1 MRNMIITVGKHLAAL
16 ILFLGL
22 VMAYFSP
29 AVFNGKV
36 IRQGDNVKAAGMG
49 GSHVDKYAKT
59 AEPGEFSVW
68 SDAMFSGMP
77 YGPGYGSPAPELP
90 SYSIIDSWLK
100 TPGYT
105 HAAMVFVGLVC
116 FYLLMCIMGVNWWL
130 AIAGAI
136 AFAFASY
143 NIIIIEAGHIV
154 KAYVIGYM
162 PVTLAGMFLLFK
174 RKWLWGAV
182 LFLLGVAFS
191 LMNGHIQIT
200 YYLVILCLFIYL
212 GYTIKKLKNKET
224 GEWLKTSLIMV
235 ACVVLAVL
243 PNAQGMYSN
252 WDLGQHS
259 IRGASELTP
268 KPDETGK
275 VEKASSGLDKDYAF
289 QWSYGWK
296 ELLTVMIPDVYGG
309 SSGGTLDSSSE
320 LYKEL
325 KKNGAQ
331 VGKEVQTY
339 TYWGDKPF
347 TSGPVYFGAL
357 VCFLFVLG
365 MFVVRNTMK
374 WWLLAGSVFLTF
386 LALGR
391 NFDAFNDI
399 MFHYL
404 PLYNKFRT
412 VEMALVIP
420 GLVFPLVAIW
430 GLREIFRGNVDDKTM
445 KKGFLWSLGITG
457 GISLI
462 VFLMPSL
469 LLNFHSTYDAQFQ
482 NQVPE
487 WYYTALLMDRA
498 SLASSDALRSLIFI
512 LLGAGLL
519 LWYWKAKNKNTA
531 SVIVSAGIAVLML
544 VDLWSVDRR
553 YLNDNNY
560 VKETAQ
566 ESYKE
571 SVADKEIFKDTDQSF
586 RVFGLN
592 NPWQDTNVSYFHHSI
607 GGYHAVKLR
616 RYQELIDHR
625 LDGEYRNIIGALQKA
640 QSVDDIMSVLAASP
654 SLNMLNMRYIIYNP
668 DQAPIRNP
676 YAFGNAWFVDKV
688 DIVENA
694 DAEIEALN
702 TINPLT
708 TAVVDKRFAK
718 DVEGFTPQKDS
729 TATIVLEKYRPNRLT
744 YKTKASSEQLAVFS
758 EIYYP
763 GWKVT
768 IDGKEATHFRADW
781 ILRGMLVPA
790 GEHTIVFDFH
800 PDAYVVAANV
810 SSYSSFLILLLLLAA
825 IGWSGWQ
832 IWQKNRNITEE
843 KRK

>member
-1 MRNMIITVGKHLAAL
+1 MRNLIFSIGKHVAAL
-16 ILFLGL
+16 ILFLVLSL
-22 VMAYFSP
+22 VYFSP
-29 AVFNGKV
+29 AVFDGKV
-36 IRQGDNVKAAGMG
+36 IRQGDNIKAAGQG
-49 GSHVDKYAKT
+49 GSQVDKYAKT
-59 AEPGEFSVW
+59 AEPGEFSIW

-77 YGPGYGSPAPELP
+77 YGPGYGNPAPELP
-90 SYSIIDSWLK
+90 SYSIVDNMLK
-100 TPGYT
+100 QPGYF
-105 HAAMVFVGLVC
+105 HAAMIFTGLVC
-116 FYLLMCIMGVNWWL
+116 FYLLMCIMGVSWWL

-154 KAYVIGYM
+154 KAYVIAYM

-191 LMNGHIQIT
+191 LANGHIQIT
-200 YYLVILCLFIYL
+200 YYLVLLCLFIYL
-212 GYTIKKLKNKET
+212 GYSIKMIREKLT
-224 GEWLKTSLIMV
+224 ADWLKTSLIML
-235 ACVVLAVL
+235 ACVILAVL
-243 PNAQGMYSN
+243 PNAKHMYSN
-252 WDLGQHS
+252 WDLGEHS

-296 ELLTVMIPDVYGG
+296 ELLTVLVPDVYGG

-339 TYWGDKPF
+339 TYWGDKIF

-365 MFVVRNTMK
+365 MFVIRNPMK

-420 GLVFPLVAIW
+420 GLVFPIVAIW
-430 GLREIFRGNVDDKTM
+430 GLKEILAEKVEEARL

-457 GISLI
+457 GICLLLW
-462 VFLMPSL
+462 VMPSML
-469 LLNFHSTYDAQFQ
+469 LDFRSAYDAQFQ
-482 NQVPE
+482 SQVPE

-498 SLASSDALRSLIFI
+498 SLASADALRSLIFI
-512 LLGAGLL
+512 LLGAALL
-519 LWYWKAKNKNTA
+519 VWFWKSKNKKSTGMF
-531 SVIVSAGIAVLML
+531 VSAGIALLIL
-544 VDLWSVDRR
+544 VDLWTVDRR
-553 YLNDNNY
+553 YLNDSNY
-560 VKETAQ
+560 VKEKPQ
-566 ESYKE
+566 ETYKE
-571 SVADKEIFKDTDQSF
+571 SVADREIFKDTDDSF

-592 NPWQDTNVSYFHHSI
+592 NPWQETTVSYFHHSI

-625 LDGEYRNIIGALQKA
+625 LDIEYRNIVGALQKA
-640 QSVDDIMSVLAASP
+640 QSVDDIYSVLAASP
-654 SLNMLNMRYIIYNP
+654 SLNMLNTRYIIYNP

-702 TINPLT
+702 TINPLQ

-718 DVEGFTPQKDS
+718 ELEGFTPHKDS
-729 TATIVLEKYRPNRLT
+729 TASIVLEKYRPSRLT
-744 YKTKASSEQLAVFS
+744 YKTKADSEQLAVFS
-758 EIYYP
+758 EIYYQP
-763 GWKVT
+763 GWKAFV
-768 IDGKEATHFRADW
+768 DGKEVPHFRVDW
-781 ILRGMLVPA
+781 ILRGMLIPA
-790 GEHTIVFDFH
+790 GEHTVVFEFY
-800 PDAYVVAANV
+800 PDTYVLAANI
-810 SSYSSFLILLLLLAA
+810 SAYSSFLILLLLIVAV
-825 IGWSGWQ
+825 GWSGWKYWKGKQ
-832 IWQKNRNITEE
+832 EE
-843 KRK
+843 